1 MEKNRYIV
9 HVDMDAFFASIEQKD
24 NPRYRGEP
32 VIVGADPKAGKG
44 RGVVS
49 TCSYEARRFG
59 IHSAMPISIAYRKC
73 PSAIFLPV
81 DMEKYSRVSEQI
93 FNILKEFSPLVEEA
107 SIDEAFLDI
116 SETYKLFGI
125 PYDTCVAIKE
135 RIKKVTGLTASI
147 GLAPTKMAAKIAS
160 GLNKPD
166 GLVEV
171 KKEKLL
177 EFLRPLDVDKIWGVG
192 KKTKAVLNEM
202 GIRRIGD
209 LAKRSK
215 KELLSAFGKSGEWF
229 WEMAQGIDE
238 GEVETSREVKS
249 VSNEITFEKDTW
261 DKNLIRSEFAWLS
274 EEVSGRLREANLK
287 CQTVTLKIRL
297 QGFKTYTRSIT
308 IAEPTN
314 FSEVLISKIR
324 QLYEGFEIKEQK
336 VRLIGVRASKL
347 SCADE
352 KDLFRSNQDTRR
364 EKVHKAV
371 EKIRQK
377 FGCASIYRA
386 SSKKNTSF
394 GDSAL
399 PVRK

>member
-1 MEKNRYIV
+1 MRYIV
-9 HVDMDAFFASIEQKD
+9 HVDMDAFFASIEQRD
-24 NPRYRGEP
+24 NPQYRREP

-107 SIDEAFLDI
+107 SIDEAFLGI
-116 SETYKLFGI
+116 SETYKLFGT
-125 PYDTCVAIKE
+125 PYHTCVAIKE

-147 GLAPTKMAAKIAS
+147 GLASTKMAAKIAS

-177 EFLRPLDVDKIWGVG
+177 EFLRPLDVDKLWGVG
-192 KKTKAVLNEM
+192 KKTKAVLNDM
-202 GIRRIGD
+202 GIRIIGD

-215 KELLSAFGKSGEWF
+215 KELVSAFGKNGEWF

-238 GEVETSREVKS
+238 SEVEASREVKS
-249 VSNEITFEKDTW
+249 ISNEITFEKDTR
-261 DKNLIRSEFAWLS
+261 DKNLIRSELAWLS

-287 CQTVTLKIRL
+287 CQTITLKIRL

-308 IAEPTN
+308 IAGPTN
-314 FSEVLISKIR
+314 FSEVLIREIR
-324 QLYEGFEIKEQK
+324 QLYENFEIKEQK

-352 KDLFRSNQDTRR
+352 KDLFRNNQDTRR

-386 SSKKNTSF
+386 SSQKITSF
-394 GDSAL
+394 GGQVL
-399 PVRK
+399 PARE